1 MADEQAASV
10 ANRDAP
16 IPVVSVTSPDD
27 SGPRT
32 PGDGSRHRLSPSKL
46 KDKLESLGDNVSR
59 GESPSRVSDRM
70 FSMYSTLTSS
80 LSRSNRLIRSRLLS
94 SVLPSQVIDD
104 DDDDDQPQVKDRRSR
119 KYVDRPNFSL
129 PTMSSNFRRFNS
141 RIGIAF
147 VAQNRA
153 IRLFTWRQPTQTI
166 SFLFVYTFV
175 CVNPTLVAVL
185 PLACCLFFVMVPA
198 FLARHPPPPTNLP
211 TDLYPIN
218 GPPLA
223 AARTVKPAPEL
234 SKDFFRNMRD
244 LQNIMEDFSRFH
256 DAVLTFITPLTNFS
270 NEALSSM
277 LYILLLFTSCLLFIF
292 AHLLPWR
299 FIFLVLGYTAT
310 AICHPTLQDLLTTP
324 ETTNLI
330 SEKEHEGRSMLL
342 NLSKADIE
350 LETTSESREVEIFE
364 LQHRALHDDLGE
376 YESFIFSPSPYSPL
390 SPARIA
396 GDRPKGTAFFEDVQ
410 PPRGWRW
417 ADKKWSLDL
426 LSREWVEER
435 CVTGVEVEIEGE
447 RWVTDLHYEEL
458 EDASPKRRGK
468 LRKGE
473 RKGAGSDSEREVLR
487 RAWEMGRPSRKGE
500 WRRRR
505 WVRGVERVPVNG
517 GSG

>member
-1 MADEQAASV
+1 
-10 ANRDAP
+10 
-16 IPVVSVTSPDD
+16 
-27 SGPRT
+27 
-32 PGDGSRHRLSPSKL
+32 
-46 KDKLESLGDNVSR
+46 
-59 GESPSRVSDRM
+59 
-70 FSMYSTLTSS
+70 
-80 LSRSNRLIRSRLLS
+80 
-94 SVLPSQVIDD
+94 
-104 DDDDDQPQVKDRRSR
+104 
-119 KYVDRPNFSL
+119 
-129 PTMSSNFRRFNS
+129 
-141 RIGIAF
+141 
-147 VAQNRA
+147 
-153 IRLFTWRQPTQTI
+153 
-166 SFLFVYTFV
+166 
-175 CVNPTLVAVL
+175 
-185 PLACCLFFVMVPA
+185 
-198 FLARHPPPPTNLP
+198 
-211 TDLYPIN
+211 
-218 GPPLA
+218 
-223 AARTVKPAPEL
+223 
-234 SKDFFRNMRD
+234 
-244 LQNIMEDFSRFH
+244 
-256 DAVLTFITPLTNFS
+256 
-270 NEALSSM
+270 
-277 LYILLLFTSCLLFIF
+277 
-292 AHLLPWR
+292 
-299 FIFLVLGYTAT
+299 
-310 AICHPTLQDLLTTP
+310 
-324 ETTNLI
+324 
-330 SEKEHEGRSMLL
+330 MLL